1 MGLGSRGIAG
11 GISTAS
17 QIVIKDGC
25 VACANLRLNLLR
37 DLNVLDFHLTDQTFA
52 QKEVRIFTVV
62 AL

>member
-1 MGLGSRGIAG
+1 MRGG
-11 GISTAS
+11 GFRIRL
-17 QIVIKDGC
+17 IVDGC
-25 VACANLRLNLLR
+25 VACANLRLMLLR